1 MTRKLFFGGIAAGV
15 LTLLVAFTSARSYL
29 KTAFNDVKDNLK
41 GAVPLEFEIKRA
53 RTLVKDVGPEI
64 NHYKHVIIT
73 EEVVVEKLRKEIAEG
88 EKFLA
93 AKEDEVRKLA
103 GHLKSNQSEYQ
114 FASRTYTAEQVK
126 TDVATRLSTCKAKK
140 AELTSRKAQL
150 AAKERVLVAAREKLH
165 SMDAKKR
172 ELEAK
177 IEMLEANLEEVKA
190 RETATDIAVDDSE
203 LSRTKELIDEIDT
216 QIQIRKKMVDSS
228 TNDPSEIPVNAPSN
242 SEEDLS
248 KQVNDYFKDS
258 PSPANA
264 EDVNPKT

>member
-1 MTRKLFFGGIAAGV
+1 MTRKLILGGLAAGV
-15 LTLLVAFTSARSYL
+15 LTVMVAFTSARSYFM
-29 KTAFNDVKDNLK
+29 TAYNDVKGNLK

-64 NHYKHVIIT
+64 NHYMHVIA
-73 EEVVVEKLRKEIAEG
+73 VEDTAVDKLKKEIAEG

-93 AKEDEVRKLA
+93 TKESEVRKLA
-103 GHLKSNQSEYQ
+103 GHLKNNQSEYQ

-126 TDVATRLSTCKAKK
+126 TDVSARLATCKAKK
-140 AELTSRKAQL
+140 AELTSRRAQL
-150 AAKERVLVAAREKLH
+150 AAKERVLAAARQKLH

-228 TNDPSEIPVNAPSN
+228 TNDPSEIPVNAPTN
-242 SEEDLS
+242 TEQDLS
-248 KQVNDYFKDS
+248 QQVNDYFKDS
-258 PSPANA
+258 TSPASA

>member
-1 MTRKLFFGGIAAGV
+1 MTRKILLGGIAAGV
-15 LTLLVAFTSARSYL
+15 LTMLVAFTSARSYFM
-29 KTAFNDVKDNLK
+29 TARSYVTDSVK

-53 RTLVKDVGPEI
+53 RTLIKEVGPEI

-73 EEVVVEKLRKEIAEG
+73 EEVVVDKLKRDIAEG

-103 GHLKSNQSEYQ
+103 AHLNSNQSEYR
-114 FASRTYTAEQVK
+114 FAGKVYTSEQVK
-126 TDVATRLSTCKAKK
+126 TDVSTRLNTCKAKK
-140 AELTSRKAQL
+140 AELISRKSQL
-150 AAKERVLVAAREKLH
+150 AAKERVLVAARDKLH

-228 TNDPSEIPVNAPSN
+228 TNDPSEIPVNAVGD
-242 SEEDLS
+242 SEQDLS

-258 PSPANA
+258 TTPTT
-264 EDVNPKT
+264 EDDVNPKT

>member
-1 MTRKLFFGGIAAGV
+1 MTRKLLLGGIAAGV
-15 LTLLVAFTSARSYL
+15 LTVLVAFTSARSYL
-29 KTAFNDVKDNLK
+29 MTAYNEVGAAAK

-53 RTLVKDVGPEI
+53 RTLIKDVGPEI
-64 NHYKHVIIT
+64 NHYKHVIFT
-73 EEVVVEKLRKEIAEG
+73 EEVVVDKLKKEIAEG

-103 GHLKSNQSEYQ
+103 AHLKNNQSEYQ
-114 FASRTYTAEQVK
+114 FAGRTYTSDQVK
-126 TDVATRLSTCKAKK
+126 TDVSARLNTCKAKK
-140 AELTSRKAQL
+140 AELVSRRAQL
-150 AAKERVLVAAREKLH
+150 VAKERVLAAAYQKLH

-203 LSRTKELIDEIDT
+203 LARTKELIDEIDT

-228 TNDPSEIPVNAPSN
+228 TNDPSEIPVNASEN

-248 KQVNDYFKDS
+248 QQVNDYFKDS
-258 PSPANA
+258 TTPAA
-264 EDVNPKT
+264 EEDVNPKT